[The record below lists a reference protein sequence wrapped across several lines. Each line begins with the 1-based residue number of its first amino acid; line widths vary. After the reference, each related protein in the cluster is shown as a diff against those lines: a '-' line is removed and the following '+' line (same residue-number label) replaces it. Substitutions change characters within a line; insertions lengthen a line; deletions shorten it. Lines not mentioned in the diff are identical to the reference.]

1 MKNKK
6 KTPYLP
12 SELIIQILLRL
23 PVKFLLRFRCVCK
36 SWFSLISDSHFAKSH
51 FEVSSLTHT
60 HRNRIITISRTSA
73 PPFNIRKPNPNQ
85 IRCIDFETSTNH
97 DFVSPNHDFIL
108 RQPYYCKIKGSC
120 RGFICLYCYTNLYVW
135 NPATGFHRQIPLSP
149 FASKLNAYHF
159 CHLYG
164 FGYDQS
170 TDDYLVVLL
179 SYDPTLPNRSSHLEF
194 FSLRDNAWNQI
205 EDPHFTYFNAALIV
219 KAESFFNGAFH
230 WVACRNDLLVDVII
244 VFDLMEKKL
253 LEMPLPDDFDN
264 DPVSYGLWVFG
275 EFLSLWGMDFHNS
288 RVEIWVMKEYK
299 LHSSW
304 TKTLLIPIDRNII
317 CFSPINST
325 KSGDIIGSSN
335 DGGLVKYN
343 DRGQLLEYQEGR
355 GNVRQVA
362 MYIES
367 LLSLPVDL
375 EQVYED
381 DTNKKNQVLKYSHS
395 PFS

>member
-194 FSLRDNAWNQI
+194 FSLRDNTWK
-205 EDPHFTYFNAALIV
+205 ELEGTHFPYLNAN
-219 KAESFFNGAFH
+219 EFEPRGGSFFNGAIYWLSFRH
-230 WVACRNDLLVDVII
+230 DLSMSVILA
-244 VFDLMEKKL
+244 FDLMERKL
-253 LEMPLPDDFDN
+253 LEMSLPDDFDPGPTYC
-264 DPVSYGLWVFG
+264 DFWVFG
-275 EFLSLWGMDFHNS
+275 EFLSLWVKKEDT
-288 RVEIWVMKEYK
+288 VEIWIMKEYK
-299 LHSSW
+299 VHSSW
-304 TKTLLIPIDRNII
+304 TKTLVLPIDGIPTRY
-317 CFSPINST
+317 FSPLCCT
-325 KSGDIIGSSN
+325 KSGDIIGT
-335 DGGLVKYN
+335 DGRGLVKYDDN
-343 DRGQLLEYQEGR
+343 GQFLEHHSYCNNPSRWGFA
-355 GNVRQVA
+355 A
-362 MYIES
+362 MYTKS
-367 LLSLPVDL
+367 LLSLPGDND
-375 EQVYED
+375 QA
-381 DTNKKNQVLKYSHS
+381 
-395 PFS
+395 